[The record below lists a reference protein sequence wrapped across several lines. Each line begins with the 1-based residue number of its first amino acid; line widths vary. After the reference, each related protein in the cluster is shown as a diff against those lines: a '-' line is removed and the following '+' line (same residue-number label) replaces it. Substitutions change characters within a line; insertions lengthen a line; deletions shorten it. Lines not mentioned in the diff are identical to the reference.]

1 MYSPPYASFSNSTT
15 TIVFPRLSKT
25 KIKTSVIIYS
35 SFSEALSREA
45 STEEK
50 QENDNE
56 EGRKRR
62 KAEDLERLE
71 KRTTAIKDWDYRVLS
86 PHLSLQDIHAFTE
99 SGLNDNSS

>member
-15 TIVFPRLSKT
+15 TLVFPRLIKT
-25 KIKTSVIIYS
+25 KTKTSVIIYS

-45 STEEK
+45 FTKEN
-50 QENDNE
+50 QEIDNE

-71 KRTTAIKDWDYRVLS
+71 NLTTTIKDWYYRVLS
-86 PHLSLQDIHAFTE
+86 PHLNLQDIHAFTE
-99 SGLNDNSS
+99 SGLNDNSL

>member
-15 TIVFPRLSKT
+15 TIVFPRLIKT
-25 KIKTSVIIYS
+25 KIKTCVIIYS
-35 SFSEALSREA
+35 SFSEALGRVA
-45 STEEK
+45 FTEEF

-62 KAEDLERLE
+62 KAEDLNRPE
-71 KRTTAIKDWDYRVLS
+71 KRTTAEDWDYRVLS

-99 SGLNDNSS
+99 SGLKDNSL

>member
-15 TIVFPRLSKT
+15 TIVFPRLIKT
-25 KIKTSVIIYS
+25 KLKTCVIIFY

-50 QENDNE
+50 QDDDNE

-62 KAEDLERLE
+62 KAEDLNRSE
-71 KRTTAIKDWDYRVLS
+71 KRTTAEDWDYRVLS

-99 SGLNDNSS
+99 SGLKDSSV

>member
-15 TIVFPRLSKT
+15 TLVFPRLINTKLKT
-25 KIKTSVIIYS
+25 CVIIFY

-50 QENDNE
+50 QDDDNE

-62 KAEDLERLE
+62 KAEDLNRSE
-71 KRTTAIKDWDYRVLS
+71 KRTTAEDWDYRVLS
-86 PHLSLQDIHAFTE
+86 SHLNLQDIHAFTE
-99 SGLNDNSS
+99 SGLKDSSV

>member
-15 TIVFPRLSKT
+15 TIVFPRLIETKLKT
-25 KIKTSVIIYS
+25 CVIIFY
-35 SFSEALSREA
+35 SFSEALGRKG

-71 KRTTAIKDWDYRVLS
+71 KRTTTIKDWDYRVLS

-99 SGLNDNSS
+99 SGLKDNSL

>member
-15 TIVFPRLSKT
+15 TLVFPRLIKT
-25 KIKTSVIIYS
+25 KTKTSVIIYS

-45 STEEK
+45 FTKEN
-50 QENDNE
+50 QEIDNE

-71 KRTTAIKDWDYRVLS
+71 KLTTAEDSDYRVLS

-99 SGLNDNSS
+99 SGLKDNSL

>member
-15 TIVFPRLSKT
+15 TIVFPRLIKT
-25 KIKTSVIIYS
+25 KLKTCVIIFY

-45 STEEK
+45 STEED

-62 KAEDLERLE
+62 KAEDLEKL
-71 KRTTAIKDWDYRVLS
+71 TTAEDWDYRVLS
-86 PHLSLQDIHAFTE
+86 PHLNLQDIHAFTE
-99 SGLNDNSS
+99 SGLKDNSL

>member
-25 KIKTSVIIYS
+25 KLKTCVIIFY
-35 SFSEALSREA
+35 SFSQAVSRDA

-71 KRTTAIKDWDYRVLS
+71 NLTTTIKDWDYRVLS
-86 PHLSLQDIHAFTE
+86 PHLNLQDIHAFTE
-99 SGLNDNSS
+99 SGLNDNSL